1 MWQEVCVAGACCR
14 RCVWQVHVAEDAVC
28 GRYKLEI
35 LAGNSG
41 DTEVNLSARQFKTV
55 YQSSQ
60 TGAARHEVQELQ
72 FNSIKTSEIQVSVSL
87 TII

>member
-1 MWQEVCVAGACCR
+1 MAGTCCR
-14 RCVWQVHVAEDAVC
+14 RCVWQVHVAEDVVC

-41 DTEVNLSARQFKTV
+41 DTEVNLSARQYKTI

-72 FNSIKTSEIQVSVSL
+72 FNSNKTSEIQVSVSL